1 MRSLNPPALPTPK
14 GFSHVTISAG
24 GPIVFVSGQVAYDG
38 KGQIVGAGDYAA
50 QTRQV
55 MQNLQTALE
64 AANSD
69 LSHILKLTFF
79 VKDIS
84 EPAIAAIRE
93 ARKEFLNDSRL
104 PASTMVGVAGLAK
117 DALLLEVEAYAA
129 QRGA

>member
-1 MRSLNPPALPTPK
+1 MRTLNPAALSTPK
-14 GFSHVTISAG
+14 GFSHVAISAG

-79 VKDIS
+79 VKNIS
-84 EPAIAAIRE
+84 EQAIAAIRE